1 MEVKNGY
8 LSNSSDLSNTSA
20 FSTINHQ
27 KMGER
32 VDSLSPNWGSES
44 KFPQLS
50 TWDRNGQSFSRT
62 KDEVQPTTKFKS
74 DGNLTIEVC
83 KLVFFFQMSPFSL
96 KSEEVQISLFYHF
109 YPSRFVLCPKCIPLK
124 FCN

>member
-83 KLVFFFQMSPFSL
+83 KLVFFFRCHLFLLNPKKYRSL
-96 KSEEVQISLFYHF
+96 YFIIFTPQDLSCAPNAYH
-109 YPSRFVLCPKCIPLK
+109 
-124 FCN
+124 